1 MIIYRLL
8 SYTGIVIHATN
19 NFANIDASHKTV
31 IMKADAVRFY
41 FFIAFGVTFFGAVL
55 FLTNV
60 AKSHRWTFYE
70 SRQTGPEDYK
80 CFFEASQ
87 LFGGSNT
94 KDQQRVGAWVFAHPN
109 YLDKDAVKDWLLKLK
124 SDGEI
129 LGRGDKKLPKGC
141 DKFSGH
147 SLESFFTKTLEKF
160 PHFGDAE
167 STAEVEAHIKKL
179 KREVDERPLVE
190 GLKASS
196 RKSIKAEQD
205 EPDDDSA
212 DDADSHSSK
221 DISELDSLRLLL
233 KEKDKII
240 EEKDRVIEEKD
251 AHITSILEEIAL
263 LKRSQSNDNE

>member
-19 NFANIDASHKTV
+19 NFANIDASHRTV

-55 FLTNV
+55 FLANV

-70 SRQTGPEDYK
+70 SRQTGPEYYK

-94 KDQQRVGAWVFAHPN
+94 KDQQRVYAWVSWHPN

-141 DKFSGH
+141 RRS
-147 SLESFFTKTLEKF
+147 
-160 PHFGDAE
+160 DALRAISNE
-167 STAEVEAHIKKL
+167 ERSST
-179 KREVDERPLVE
+179 
-190 GLKASS
+190 
-196 RKSIKAEQD
+196 
-205 EPDDDSA
+205 
-212 DDADSHSSK
+212 
-221 DISELDSLRLLL
+221 
-233 KEKDKII
+233 
-240 EEKDRVIEEKD
+240 
-251 AHITSILEEIAL
+251 
-263 LKRSQSNDNE
+263 